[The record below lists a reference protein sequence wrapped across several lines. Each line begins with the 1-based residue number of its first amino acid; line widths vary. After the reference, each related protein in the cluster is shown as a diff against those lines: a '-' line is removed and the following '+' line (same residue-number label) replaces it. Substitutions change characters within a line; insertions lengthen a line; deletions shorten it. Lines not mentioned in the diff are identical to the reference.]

1 MPVDSIDSPPTL
13 TGMEVHFSP
22 EIQAR
27 LDRLAAESGRSKDE
41 LVQDA
46 MPGYLDELERTRGML
61 DSRYDDLRSGKVKP
75 ISGEEVIARLRE
87 KSAARRSSRS

>member
-1 MPVDSIDSPPTL
+1 
-13 TGMEVHFSP
+13 MEVNFTP

-61 DSRYDDLRSGKVKP
+61 DSRYDDLKSGKVKL
-75 ISGEEVIARLRE
+75 IDGEEAFQRLMQ
-87 KSAARRSSRS
+87 KSAARPNPKA

>member
-1 MPVDSIDSPPTL
+1 LTAWIRLPTL
-13 TGMEVHFSP
+13 AGMEVHFTP

-61 DSRYDDLRSGKVKP
+61 DSRYDDLKSGKVKP
-75 ISGEEVIARLRE
+75 MSGEEVIARLRE
-87 KSAARRSSRS
+87 KSAAHRSSHS

>member
-1 MPVDSIDSPPTL
+1 LTVWIRPPTL
-13 TGMEVHFSP
+13 RRMEVHFTS

-27 LDRLAAESGRSKDE
+27 LDRLAAESGRAKDE

-61 DSRYDDLRSGKVKP
+61 DTRYDDLKSGKVKP
-75 ISGEEVIARLRE
+75 IDGEEAFQRLMQ
-87 KSAARRSSRS
+87 KTAAQPNPKA